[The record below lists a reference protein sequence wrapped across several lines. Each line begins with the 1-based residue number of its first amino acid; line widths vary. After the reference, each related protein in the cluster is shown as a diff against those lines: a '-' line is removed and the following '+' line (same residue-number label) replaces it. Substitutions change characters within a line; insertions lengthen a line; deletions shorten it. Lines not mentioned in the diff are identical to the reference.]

1 LIMPVDPQMQAV
13 LDLAAKSA
21 LPPFHTISAVEARR
35 LYKETRAA
43 LSPPVPEV
51 QAVRELAAKGPAG
64 PIPLRLYRALGS
76 AADAPLPVGVF
87 FHGGGWTIGD
97 LDTHDIVCRA
107 LANRA
112 RCAVVSVDYRMGPEH
127 KFPAA
132 VDDCIAATRWVAE
145 QAAALVIDARRIAV
159 GGDSAGGNLAA
170 VVAITLRDAGGP
182 PLVFQALAYP
192 ATDQRMNTA
201 SHEKFG
207 EGYLLT
213 RENMLWYRGNYLS
226 PEDYEDWR
234 ASPLLAADLAR
245 LPPAHIITAGYDPLL
260 DEGRAYSDRLLAA
273 GVPVLYE
280 CFEGMAHGFLT
291 MGGMVAAGNHALYRL
306 GQSLAQAFQPA
317 RD

>member
-1 LIMPVDPQMQAV
+1 MPVDPQMQGV
-13 LDLAAKSA
+13 IERVAKSV
-21 LPPFHTISAVEARR
+21 LPPFYTVSAAEARR
-35 LYKETRAA
+35 LYKETRAL

-51 QAVRELAAKGPAG
+51 GEVRDLAASGPAG
-64 PIPLRLYRALGS
+64 PIPLRLYRGLGT
-76 AADAPLPVGVF
+76 AAGAPLPVLAY

-97 LDTHDIVCRA
+97 LDTHDIICRT
-107 LANRA
+107 LANNA
-112 RCAVVSVDYRMGPEH
+112 GCAVVAADYRMGPEH

-132 VDDCIAATRWVAE
+132 VEDCIAVTRWVAQ
-145 QAAALVIDARRIAV
+145 QAGALGVDAARIAV
-159 GGDSAGGNLAA
+159 GGDSAGGNLAT

-192 ATDQRMNTA
+192 ATDQRMDSATHA
-201 SHEKFG
+201 KFG

-213 RENMLWYRGNYLS
+213 RNNMLWFRDNYLS
-226 PEDYEDWR
+226 PEDYDDWR
-234 ASPLLAADLAR
+234 ASPMRAADLAR

-291 MGGMVAAGNHALYRL
+291 MGGVVAAANHALYRL
-306 GQSLAQAFQPA
+306 GQSLTQAFKQAQA
-317 RD
+317 

>member
-1 LIMPVDPQMQAV
+1 MPVDRQMQSV
-13 LDLAAKSA
+13 IERAARSA
-21 LPPFHTISAVEARR
+21 LPPYYSVSAAEARR
-35 LYKETRAA
+35 LYKETRAV

-51 QAVRELAAKGPAG
+51 DAVRELAADGPAG
-64 PIPLRLYRALGS
+64 PIALRMYRGQGT
-76 AADAPLPVGVF
+76 AAGAPLPVLVY

-107 LANRA
+107 LANNA

-132 VDDCIAATRWVAE
+132 VDDCLAATRWVAA
-145 QAAALVIDARRIAV
+145 QAASLGIDGARIAV
-159 GGDSAGGNLAA
+159 AGDSAGGNLAA
-170 VVAITLRDAGGP
+170 VVAIMLRDAGGP
-182 PLVFQALAYP
+182 ALVFQALVYP
-192 ATDQRMNTA
+192 ATDQRLDSATHA
-201 SHEKFG
+201 SFA

-213 RENMLWYRGNYLS
+213 RKNMLWFRDNYLS
-226 PEDYEDWR
+226 PRDYDDWR
-234 ASPLLAADLAR
+234 ASPIRAPDLAR

-291 MGGMVAAGNHALYRL
+291 MGGVVAAANHALYRL
-306 GQSLAQAFQPA
+306 GQSLRLAFNPA
-317 RD
+317 PG